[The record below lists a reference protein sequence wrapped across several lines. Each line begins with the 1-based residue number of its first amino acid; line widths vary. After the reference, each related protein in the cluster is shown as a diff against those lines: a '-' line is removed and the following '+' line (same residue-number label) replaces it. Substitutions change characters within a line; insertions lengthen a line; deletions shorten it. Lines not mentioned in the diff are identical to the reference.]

1 MSDKNTVKEKTVK
14 EKLEQ
19 TPRRK
24 MALRIWLRL
33 LTSTQLIEQQ
43 MRGRF
48 RTEFDT
54 TLPRFDVMAAL
65 ARDPKGQTMGDISR
79 WLLVSSGNIT
89 GIISRLEEDGLVKR
103 TRSAGDKRTHLVR
116 LSLKGREEFRRMSS
130 EHEKWIRNLLSG
142 MTRKEMAALD
152 ELLSK
157 VKVSLEMEESS

>member
-1 MSDKNTVKEKTVK
+1 MPTKVQTAIT
-14 EKLEQ
+14 KLEQ

-43 MRGRF
+43 VRGRF

-65 ARDPKGQTMGDISR
+65 AREPDGQTMGDISR

-89 GIISRLEEDGLVKR
+89 GIISRLENDGLVTR
-103 TRSAGDKRTHLVR
+103 VRSADDRRTHLVR
-116 LSLKGREEFRRMSS
+116 LSSKGLEEFERMSLT
-130 EHEKWIRNLLSG
+130 HEKWIRNMLAG
-142 MTRKEMAALD
+142 MTREEMATLD
-152 ELLSK
+152 KLLTK
-157 VKVSLEMEESS
+157 VKISLSQEDLS

>member
-1 MSDKNTVKEKTVK
+1 MTMNKAQDAI

-33 LTSTQLIEQQ
+33 LTSSQLIEKRV
-43 MRGRF
+43 RGRF

-65 ARDPKGQTMGDISR
+65 AREPGGQTMGDVSR

-89 GIISRLEEDGLVKR
+89 GIISRLVKDGMVTR
-103 TRSAGDKRTHLVR
+103 TRSSGDRRAHHVK
-116 LSLKGREEFRRMSS
+116 LSARGREAFERMSKT
-130 EHEKWIRNLLSG
+130 HEKWVRDMLCGL
-142 MTRKEMAALD
+142 TRKEMATLD
-152 ELLSK
+152 ELLTK
-157 VKVSLEMEESS
+157 VKTCLAERELI